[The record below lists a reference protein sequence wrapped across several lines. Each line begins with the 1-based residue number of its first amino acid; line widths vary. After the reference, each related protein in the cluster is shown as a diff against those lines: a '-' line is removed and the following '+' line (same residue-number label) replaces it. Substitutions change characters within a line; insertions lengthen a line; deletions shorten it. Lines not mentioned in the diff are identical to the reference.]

1 MRVSTSSCWRPVVP
15 SSSRRSRSSWMW
27 SRRWR
32 TRTLPGPPS
41 SSTDWSARERL
52 TVRTSRWQLRVALLP
67 AGGHRHAPGRSPPTA
82 TGARARPTE
91 LRQDLDDTSSALQT
105 SQGNTTIA
113 DGVVQKIAGLA
124 AREVSGVH
132 ALGGGAA
139 RAFGALRERIP
150 GATQTA
156 GQGVAVEVGEKQTA
170 VDLDVVT
177 EYGAPIAE
185 IARSVRR
192 NVINAVEGMTGLQV
206 TEVNIA
212 VNDIHLPTDDQV

>member
-1 MRVSTSSCWRPVVP
+1 MTQSTSTTTGSTTTSTALSQSASP
-15 SSSRRSRSSWMW
+15 S
-27 SRRWR
+27 
-32 TRTLPGPPS
+32 
-41 SSTDWSARERL
+41 
-52 TVRTSRWQLRVALLP
+52 V
-67 AGGHRHAPGRSPPTA
+67 
-82 TGARARPTE
+82 
-91 LRQDLDDTSSALQT
+91 LQT

-124 AREVSGVH
+124 AREVSGVY

-150 GATQTA
+150 GASQTA
-156 GQGVAVEVGEKQTA
+156 GQGVSVEVGEKQAA
-170 VDLDVVT
+170 VDLDIVT

-192 NVINAVEGMTGLQV
+192 NVVNAVEGMTGLQV

-212 VNDIHLPTDDQV
+212 VNDIHLPTDDEGQQQELARVQ

>member
-1 MRVSTSSCWRPVVP
+1 MTQSTS
-15 SSSRRSRSSWMW
+15 
-27 SRRWR
+27 
-32 TRTLPGPPS
+32 TTTG
-41 SSTDWSARERL
+41 ST
-52 TVRTSRWQLRVALLP
+52 T
-67 AGGHRHAPGRSPPTA
+67 
-82 TGARARPTE
+82 
-91 LRQDLDDTSSALQT
+91 TSSALSQSASPSVLQT

-124 AREVSGVH
+124 AREVSGVY

-150 GATQTA
+150 GASQTA
-156 GQGVAVEVGEKQTA
+156 GQGVSVEVGEKQAA
-170 VDLDVVT
+170 VDLDIVT

-192 NVINAVEGMTGLQV
+192 NVVNAVEGMTGLQV

-212 VNDIHLPTDDQV
+212 VNDIHLPELDGGDEPPAVATARVE